1 MTHEP
6 TLRRNLAMRAKA
18 LAAIRRFFDERGVLE
33 VETPALSAAAAT
45 DPALTSLSLKLESLE
60 GQRFLHTSPEHAMK
74 RLLAAGS
81 GDIYQI
87 ARVYRD
93 AELGRWHQPEFTLLE
108 WYRVGFDELDLMN
121 EVHELLGELL
131 VSRFPTLPRLD
142 LSFADAFVTALGVDP
157 LERGTGARDRLIA
170 ALTSRGLDVPDG
182 LSTDALMD
190 LALSTVIVAGWPRDT
205 AVFLHDYP
213 ATQAALAAIKP
224 GPPRVAA
231 RFEVFINGLELGN
244 GFRELTDPAE
254 QKRRFEA
261 DLAVRRAA
269 GLGEPPIDHELI
281 AALERGL
288 PECAGVAIG
297 VDRVLALVAG
307 ASSLAE
313 VVNFPHQ

>member
-6 TLRRNLAMRAKA
+6 TLRRNLALRANA
-18 LAAIRRFFDERGVLE
+18 LAAIRSFFDRRGVLE

-121 EVHELLGELL
+121 EVHELLSELL

-142 LSFADAFVTALGVDP
+142 LSFADAFVSALGVDP
-157 LERGTGARDRLIA
+157 LEPGTGARDRLIA
-170 ALTSRGLDVPDG
+170 ALTSRGLDMPDG
-182 LSTDALMD
+182 LSTDALTD
-190 LALSTVIVAGWPRDT
+190 LALSTLIVAGWPRDT

-213 ATQAALAAIKP
+213 ASQAALAAIKP
-224 GPPRVAA
+224 GPPPIAA

-244 GFRELTDPAE
+244 GFRELTDAAE
-254 QKRRFEA
+254 HGIGTSRLKYLGLSRSDAEIELMRR
-261 DLAVRRAA
+261 LK
-269 GLGEPPIDHELI
+269 H
-281 AALERGL
+281 ALDPQGIL
-288 PECAGVAIG
+288 NPG
-297 VDRVLALVAG
+297 RV
-307 ASSLAE
+307 
-313 VVNFPHQ
+313 FTRQ